1 MLCAFYVFI
10 FDVSEQSRR
19 AAPRYLVG
27 KVGSGRKG
35 VGHGLTT
42 SACFTHGLRSL
53 STITWSSRYLFCC
66 CWFRRNSGRSLGW
79 CSLRTASTTSSLAAA
94 AVAALRLAPDGTRAR
109 GWSHLRGNLD
119 DLLLKICCC
128 CSAGTLVSWL
138 LVAGSRVRLRGRTSL
153 PLHSRGF
160 LTFQV
165 RLMAVGDRDGGC

>member
-1 MLCAFYVFI
+1 MLY
-10 FDVSEQSRR
+10 SRF
-19 AAPRYLVG
+19 AW
-27 KVGSGRKG
+27 
-35 VGHGLTT
+35 
-42 SACFTHGLRSL
+42 RSR

-94 AVAALRLAPDGTRAR
+94 AVAALRLEPDGTRAR